1 MGTQDPTYDAETGEM
16 IVNEKGQEVP
26 DPTPMAPPV
35 GYVKQQ
41 SLAEQIR
48 EMVRSEKLR
57 LEVEQQGL
65 ETFEEA
71 DDFDVGDDYDPSSPY
86 ENEFDPPISELA
98 TAGEQILAEKAKSTG
113 GSTPNPSA
121 TASGDKASPSGE
133 DPKPSPK
140 DKTASSSDDAKA

>member
-57 LEVEQQGL
+57 LEVEAQGL

-71 DDFDVGDDYDPSSPY
+71 DDFDIGDDYDPSSPY

-98 TAGEQILAEKAKSTG
+98 AAGEQSLAERAKSTG
-113 GSTPNPSA
+113 GSNPSQSA
-121 TASGDKASPSGE
+121 TANGDKASPSGE

-140 DKTASSSDDAKA
+140 DKTASSSGDASA

>member
-57 LEVEQQGL
+57 MEVEAQGL

-71 DDFDVGDDYDPSSPY
+71 DDFDVGDDYDPLSPY
-86 ENEFDPPISELA
+86 ENDFDPPISELA
-98 TAGEQILAEKAKSTG
+98 AAGEQSLAEKAKPTG
-113 GSTPNPSA
+113 GSDLTPSA

-133 DPKPSPK
+133 DPKQAPQG
-140 DKTASSSDDAKA
+140 KTASSSDKA